1 MVEKISAKTE
11 KKGGIIDGEGRSR
24 ELRQAKAH
32 VEIEKKE
39 AQKEALKKEAKHE
52 APKEALKKS
61 DEKTG
66 KLLHSQVHAGKKDEK
81 SNPAAKSSKKK
92 SEKKPKVEF
101 EQKEDDV
108 KKLVELI
115 KLKRNNHPVFR
126 GRFGK
131 RTIRSRHIEKWN
143 KWRKPRGIDLR
154 HEKEDGLWPDTG
166 YRSAHSIRF
175 LHPSGYS
182 ERMVKNV
189 KEVEL
194 LSKEKGIVLR
204 IASAVGEK
212 KRKEILH
219 KAHSFKLRVLN

>member
-1 MVEKISAKTE
+1 V
-11 KKGGIIDGEGRSR
+11 
-24 ELRQAKAH
+24 
-32 VEIEKKE
+32 KKE
-39 AQKEALKKEAKHE
+39 AHKEAAKKTE
-52 APKEALKKS
+52 
-61 DEKTG
+61 EKTVSHS
-66 KLLHSQVHAGKKDEK
+66 HSQVHADKKEDK
-81 SNPAAKSSKKK
+81 SKAVSKKK

-101 EQKEDDV
+101 EKKETEV

-115 KLKRNNHPVFR
+115 KTLRNNHPVFR

-154 HEKEDGLWPDTG
+154 HEREDGYWPDTG

-175 LHPSGYS
+175 LHPSGYA
-182 ERMVKNV
+182 EKMVKNV

-204 IASAVGEK
+204 ISGTVGEK
-212 KRKEILH
+212 KRREILH
-219 KAHSFKLRVLN
+219 KAHSLKLRVLN